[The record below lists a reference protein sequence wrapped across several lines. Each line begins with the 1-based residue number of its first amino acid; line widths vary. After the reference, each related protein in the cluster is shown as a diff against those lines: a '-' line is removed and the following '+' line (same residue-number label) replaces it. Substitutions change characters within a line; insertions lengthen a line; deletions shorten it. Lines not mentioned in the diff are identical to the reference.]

1 MVLALVKHLS
11 FLWLPQQEGSVV
23 TARCSRVTEQTASI
37 RRGPSASGPGGGAAV
52 RSCRWRPFVLRC
64 RKELRLLTQ
73 ENITAAETRRQRP
86 ARLALLPDSRR
97 PPAHTPSPSRGA
109 LISTP
114 RFEPRP
120 ARGSQVTVPQ
130 SQDVSAFG
138 RRGAW
143 QAADAAV
150 LCPLL
155 ASGPHGRASRRCGG
169 QPRRRH
175 SAEGSEPRFQFIPAG
190 PSCWEPRADPPSGRG
205 RPAPGRRQVTESGA
219 PAPRSQSCEPELGG
233 SLAGRLGAAAPPGG
247 R

>member
-23 TARCSRVTEQTASI
+23 TARCSRVTEQTAST

-143 QAADAAV
+143 QASGPRGLTVEPRVGVAASPGLGTRQRGRSRAFSSFPRDPRVGSREPTRSLGEGTGPAAV
-150 LCPLL
+150 GALP
-155 ASGPHGRASRRCGG
+155 
-169 QPRRRH
+169 
-175 SAEGSEPRFQFIPAG
+175 
-190 PSCWEPRADPPSGRG
+190 
-205 RPAPGRRQVTESGA
+205 QV
-219 PAPRSQSCEPELGG
+219 
-233 SLAGRLGAAAPPGG
+233 AGR
-247 R
+247 

>member
-11 FLWLPQQEGSVV
+11 FLWLPRQEGSVV
-23 TARCSRVTEQTASI
+23 TARCSRVTEQTAST

-73 ENITAAETRRQRP
+73 ENITAAETREAAAGTSGFA
-86 ARLALLPDSRR
+86 ARLAPPPRTHPKPVTGSPYFYAPFRATAGEGKSGDCPTESGRVSLREARR
-97 PPAHTPSPSRGA
+97 VAG
-109 LISTP
+109 L
-114 RFEPRP
+114 
-120 ARGSQVTVPQ
+120 G
-130 SQDVSAFG
+130 
-138 RRGAW
+138 
-143 QAADAAV
+143 
-150 LCPLL
+150 

-175 SAEGSEPRFQFIPAG
+175 SAEGSEPRFQFVPAG
-190 PSCWEPRADPPSGRG
+190 PSCWEPRADPLSGRGRRARGGG

-219 PAPRSQSCEPELGG
+219 PAPRRQSCEPELGG